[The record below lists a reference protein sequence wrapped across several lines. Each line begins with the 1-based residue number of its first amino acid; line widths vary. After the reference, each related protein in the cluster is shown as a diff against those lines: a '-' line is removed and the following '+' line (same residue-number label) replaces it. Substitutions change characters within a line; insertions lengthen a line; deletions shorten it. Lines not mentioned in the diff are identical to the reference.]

1 MKMQTGTSIV
11 LPINI
16 GAGWWVVGKRHA
28 SALLTSSMYMK
39 DPTKHINTMCE
50 KNAVFYG
57 VKHGG
62 MVATMLKK
70 ICLYRRNFILSTA
83 S

>member
-1 MKMQTGTSIV
+1 
-11 LPINI
+11 
-16 GAGWWVVGKRHA
+16 
-28 SALLTSSMYMK
+28 MK
-39 DPTKHINTMCE
+39 DHTKHINTMCE

-70 ICLYRRNFILSTA
+70 IYLYRRNIISSA
-83 S
+83 SKNKGEREDFFLHFSAFQIPVIPNATF